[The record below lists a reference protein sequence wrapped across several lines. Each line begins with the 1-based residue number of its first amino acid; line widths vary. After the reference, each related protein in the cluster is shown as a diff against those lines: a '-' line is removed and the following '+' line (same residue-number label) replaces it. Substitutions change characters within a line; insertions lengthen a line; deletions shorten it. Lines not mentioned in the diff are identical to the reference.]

1 MSIEVDNE
9 VWRGRIDREVDQE
22 DDNQSRRWHQQV
34 ILTSKK
40 NNDFSNAPVILG
52 FACDTGVARNQG
64 RVGAKDGP
72 DAIRKSLAN
81 LTCTNEFK
89 LYDAGNV
96 VCTGEAL
103 EEAQVTLADQID
115 FILSHNGFPV
125 VLGGGHEVG
134 WASFLGAQKYF
145 QITQRKAKLGIVNFD
160 AHFDLRNPSPLSS
173 SGTPFRQCQQ
183 YCEKH
188 ALQFNYFVLGINP
201 STNTETLFD
210 FASRKGVKWVTDTE
224 MSDENLEEINHRLEI
239 FVKQLDFLYLTICLD
254 VFNAA
259 YAPGVSAPAA
269 MGTTPLT
276 VIKLIRSIKGLCH
289 SNNVELLLCDVA
301 EMNPV
306 YDRDGQTAKLAA
318 RLIYEMQLA

>member
-1 MSIEVDNE
+1 MSKEVDAE
-9 VWRGRIDREVDQE
+9 VWRGRIDLE
-22 DDNQSRRWHQQV
+22 DEPEGDKQSRRWHQQV
-34 ILTSKK
+34 VMTSNENK
-40 NNDFSNAPVILG
+40 DFSNAPVILG

-72 DAIRKSLAN
+72 DTIRKSLAN
-81 LTCTNEFK
+81 LTCTKEFK

-96 VCTGEAL
+96 ICTDEAL
-103 EEAQVTLADQID
+103 EEAQVTLADRIN

-134 WASFLGAQKYF
+134 WGSFLGAQKYL
-145 QITQRKAKLGIVNFD
+145 QTTQKKTKLGIINFD

-188 ALQFNYFVLGINP
+188 ALPFNYFVLGINP
-201 STNTETLFD
+201 SANTETLFD
-210 FASRKGVKWVTDTE
+210 FASEKGVKWVTDSE
-224 MSDENLEEINHRLEI
+224 MSDENLEEINRRLET

-254 VFNAA
+254 VFNGSF
-259 YAPGVSAPAA
+259 APGVSAPAA
-269 MGTTPLT
+269 LGTTPLT
-276 VIKLIRSIKGLCH
+276 VIKLIKSIKAQCH
-289 SNNVELLLCDVA
+289 SNNVEFLLCDVA

-306 YDRDGQTAKLAA
+306 YDRDGLTAKLAA
-318 RLIYEMQLA
+318 RLIYEIQFT